1 MWKECHIQPSHRREC
16 DHFQLSRTTVQYTKG
31 YLTYNGQKYEV
42 IDVPGTYQ
50 LNPEAESEK
59 VATDMIEEGDI
70 LVNVVDSTNLE
81 RNLNLTLQLME
92 YGKPMVLVLN
102 MWDDARHKGIEIDA
116 GKLEKFLKTPVIS
129 TNGLTGEGLNILPEK
144 CIKAQPVQPPGL
156 SVSQRW
162 ETIGSI
168 TAEVQNLSHRHHTFI
183 EGLQDLSIH
192 PFFGPPAAIVLL
204 YLAFKLII
212 TSGEFLTEYTT
223 RLFDTVYTPFIL
235 WLGRLL
241 GGQGLIHSL
250 LIGELNGDQIDYEGA
265 MGVLTTGVFV
275 ALGIVL
281 PYIVLFTC
289 CLDFL
294 KIWAIFRGLQ

>member
-1 MWKECHIQPSHRREC
+1 MKILLIGNPNVGKSAIFSH
-16 DHFQLSRTTVQYTKG
+16 LTGVSVTTSNYPGTTVQYTKG

-129 TNGLTGEGLNILPEK
+129 TNGLTGEGLNIPVSYTHLDVYKRQVLMSISLSCGGVWFSSLIKMGNKLQSEHFTGTKSAILPE
-144 CIKAQPVQPPGL
+144 
-156 SVSQRW
+156 
-162 ETIGSI
+162 
-168 TAEVQNLSHRHHTFI
+168 
-183 EGLQDLSIH
+183 
-192 PFFGPPAAIVLL
+192 
-204 YLAFKLII
+204 
-212 TSGEFLTEYTT
+212 
-223 RLFDTVYTPFIL
+223 
-235 WLGRLL
+235 
-241 GGQGLIHSL
+241 
-250 LIGELNGDQIDYEGA
+250 
-265 MGVLTTGVFV
+265 
-275 ALGIVL
+275 
-281 PYIVLFTC
+281 
-289 CLDFL
+289 
-294 KIWAIFRGLQ
+294 